1 MILADTSCCIQ
12 SASPAGQLA
21 GTLAIYIQT
30 LSAVGVTP
38 NGLGVSVDSP
48 VTFLSLCYSA

>member
-21 GTLAIYIQT
+21 GTLYTDVVSDDCEAINEMREA
-30 LSAVGVTP
+30 S
-38 NGLGVSVDSP
+38 SDP
-48 VTFLSLCYSA
+48 VIC